1 MRILNDLIRY
11 VDTLP
16 LDSLVAVP
24 RTLVRLNWR
33 DMGLFKHIESPI
45 MTLLPSMTTNQIAEV
60 TRAYADVQA
69 GGKAFWE
76 SIINNVAHRV
86 LLE

>member
-33 DMGLFKHIESPI
+33 DMGLFKVAISDSESCQR
-45 MTLLPSMTTNQIAEV
+45 LCS
-60 TRAYADVQA
+60 
-69 GGKAFWE
+69 
-76 SIINNVAHRV
+76 AHRIADHDV
-86 LLE
+86 APQHDYEPDR